1 MAATLTD
8 RSLRSGIGHR
18 VTTAW
23 IGPAGARPKP
33 GPARSMPGPAWL
45 QAGGSHEAP
54 MSMLPSKDSFE
65 AATQLFALVSDM
77 AAERDRMRLAAKCLE
92 AACRISGARGGVLY
106 ALDQTGRQLVPV
118 AALPPQLGVSPAG
131 IVPLYRNGRPDM
143 TDPRSWC
150 AFAGSVAVIED
161 VARVHGFDSGAIE
174 RRSGS
179 SGTPTRSLLACPL
192 RGNDDVTVGVLELI
206 NLVDSDG
213 SGSGRQA
220 MDLLV
225 PLIRAFAYQ
234 AAIIIANTAL
244 LDQNR
249 RLVKELDAVNGD
261 LRRENQRL
269 KHERIT
275 VASRATGLVTRSP
288 LMERVLDMVDKVAE
302 TDVPVLILGETGTGK
317 DVVARLL
324 HMAGPR
330 RDGPFVAQNCAALP
344 AELLESELFGYRKG
358 AFTGAQADK
367 KGLFQAADGGT
378 LFLDEIGDMPMGLQT
393 KLLRVLQDGEVRA
406 LGATEGQRSDA
417 RIVCA
422 TNVDLR
428 ARVAEGRFREDLFY
442 RISVFPIELP
452 PLRRRDGDIAL
463 LAEHFLAEMPE
474 AQLKEIRGILPEA
487 QAVLDRHPFPGN
499 VRELRN
505 AIARAVILCRPG
517 EAIGVD
523 DLPPALLA
531 AGGQDPAAVLP
542 PAAEEDRSGLR
553 DTIRRYEAGAIV
565 EALKASGG
573 NRTHAAMALG
583 LSRRALQEKIA
594 RYGLGRG
601 VAGRPAG

>member
-1 MAATLTD
+1 MSIL
-8 RSLRSGIGHR
+8 
-18 VTTAW
+18 
-23 IGPAGARPKP
+23 P
-33 GPARSMPGPAWL
+33 G
-45 QAGGSHEAP
+45 E
-54 MSMLPSKDSFE
+54 DSFE
-65 AATQLFALVSDM
+65 AAAQLFALVSDM

-118 AALPPQLGVSPAG
+118 AALPPQLARSPDG
-131 IVPLYRNGRPDM
+131 ILPLYRDGQPDM

-150 AFAGSVAVIED
+150 AFTGSVAVIDD
-161 VARVHGFDSGAIE
+161 VARVHGFDCRAIA
-174 RRSGS
+174 RRDGISR
-179 SGTPTRSLLACPL
+179 TPTGSLLACPL

-206 NLVDSDG
+206 NLAGTGGPAASRERLD
-213 SGSGRQA
+213 R
-220 MDLLV
+220 LV

-249 RLVKELDAVNGD
+249 RLVKELDMINGD
-261 LRRENQRL
+261 LRTENQRL
-269 KHERIT
+269 KQERIT
-275 VASRATGLVTRSP
+275 VASRASGLITRSP
-288 LMERVLDMVDKVAE
+288 TMERVLDIVGKVAE
-302 TDVPVLILGETGTGK
+302 SDVPVLILGETGTGK

-330 RDGPFVAQNCAALP
+330 REGPYIAQNCAALP

-358 AFTGAQADK
+358 AFTGAVADK
-367 KGLFQAADGGT
+367 KGLFHAADGGT
-378 LFLDEIGDMPMGLQT
+378 LFLDEIGDMPIGLQT

-406 LGATEGQRSDA
+406 LGATEGQRADA
-417 RIVCA
+417 RIVAA

-452 PLRRRDGDIAL
+452 PLRQRDGDIAV

-474 AQLKEIRGILPEA
+474 AQLKEIRGIRPEA
-487 QAVLDRHPFPGN
+487 LAALVRHPFPGN
-499 VRELRN
+499 VRELKN

-517 EAIGVD
+517 EAIGLD
-523 DLPPALLA
+523 DLPPALV
-531 AGGQDPAAVLP
+531 AGVGQDPAAALP
-542 PAAEEDRSGLR
+542 PTADGDRSGLR
-553 DTIRRYEAGAIV
+553 DTVRRYEAGAIV

-573 NRTHAAMALG
+573 NRTHAAAALG